1 MKRFIGPLLLVI
13 LIAGVAA
20 GIFFSVRSQIAARN
34 IVTVHGLIGSEKEEF
49 FLDARVIQALERG
62 GLRVEIE
69 KAGSRQIATSY
80 DLKQYDFVFPAGIPA
95 AEKIRREQNISKS
108 YDVFYSPMV
117 IASWEPIAKIMVANG
132 VAQDQGGYYT
142 LDFDK
147 YMELVAAGT
156 RWKDLQ
162 GNSAYPVN
170 KSILISSTDVRK
182 SNSAA
187 MYLALAS
194 YVANGDAVVENQA
207 QAATIMPLMEELF
220 LKQGYTE
227 SSSEAPFENYLVM
240 GMGKAPLVMIY
251 ESQFLYQA
259 STTEGL
265 QPGMT
270 LIYPQPTI
278 FTKHVLI
285 PITEGGQK
293 LGELLL
299 NDPTLKQLEVEFG
312 FRNTDVAYFNQF
324 VSKLSLK
331 SPEVLV
337 DVVEPPSYEIL
348 ESMIQQIEQKYK

>member
-13 LIAGVAA
+13 LIAGVVV
-20 GIFFSVRSQIAARN
+20 GIFFSVKSQIALRN

-49 FLDARVIQALERG
+49 FNDPRVIEALARG
-62 GLRVEIE
+62 GVKVEIE

-117 IASWEPIAKIMVANG
+117 IASWKPIAEILVANG

-162 GNSAYPVN
+162 GNTAYAVN
-170 KSILISSTDVRK
+170 KSMLITSTDIRK

-187 MYLALAS
+187 MYLSLAS
-194 YVANGDAVVENQA
+194 YVGNGDAVVENRA
-207 QAATIMPLMEELF
+207 QAATILPLMEELF

-285 PITEGGQK
+285 PITEGGRK

-299 NDPTLKQLEVEFG
+299 NDPALKQLEVEFG

-324 VSKLSLK
+324 ASKLNLK
-331 SPEVLV
+331 FPEALV
-337 DVVEPPSYEIL
+337 DVVDPPSYEIL
-348 ESMIQQIEQKYK
+348 ESMIQQIEQKY

>member
-13 LIAGVAA
+13 LIAGVAV
-20 GIFFSVRSQIAARN
+20 GIFFSVRSQIALRN
-34 IVTVHGLIGSEKEEF
+34 VVTVRGLIGSEKEDF
-49 FLDARVIQALERG
+49 FNDPRVIEALAHG
-62 GLRVEIE
+62 GLKVEIE

-108 YDVFYSPMV
+108 
-117 IASWEPIAKIMVANG
+117 
-132 VAQDQGGYYT
+132 
-142 LDFDK
+142 
-147 YMELVAAGT
+147 
-156 RWKDLQ
+156 
-162 GNSAYPVN
+162 
-170 KSILISSTDVRK
+170 STDIRK

-187 MYLALAS
+187 MYLSLAS
-194 YVANGDAVVENQA
+194 YVANGDAVVENRA
-207 QAATIMPLMEELF
+207 QAATILPLMEELF

-285 PITEGGQK
+285 PITEGGRK

-324 VSKLSLK
+324 ASKLNLK
-331 SPEVLV
+331 FPEVLV
-337 DVVEPPSYEIL
+337 AVVEPPSYEIL
-348 ESMIQQIEQKYK
+348 ENMIQQIEQKY

>member
-13 LIAGVAA
+13 LIAGVVA
-20 GIFFSVRSQIAARN
+20 GIFFSVRSQLAVRN
-34 IVTVHGLIGSEKEEF
+34 IVTVRGLIGSEKEDF
-49 FLDARVIQALERG
+49 FNDPRVIEALKRG
-62 GLRVEIE
+62 GVKVEIE

-117 IASWEPIAKIMVANG
+117 IASWEPIAEILVANG

-142 LDFDK
+142 LDLTK

-156 RWKDLQ
+156 RWRDLQ
-162 GNSAYPVN
+162 NNNAYPVN
-170 KSILISSTDVRK
+170 KSMLITSTDVRK

-194 YVANGDAVVENQA
+194 YVANGAAVVENQA

-278 FTKHVLI
+278 FTKHVLL

-299 NDPTLKQLEVEFG
+299 NDPILKQFEVDFG
-312 FRNTDVAYFNQF
+312 FRNTDVAYFDQF
-324 VSKLSLK
+324 VSKLNLK

-337 DVVEPPSYEIL
+337 EVVEPPSYEIL